1 MTSPTLLTKK
11 KKKMKQ
17 MEDRI
22 NKWKKGRK
30 GSRQADLLLD
40 IHINIYIKL
49 FTLKI
54 VEKGVR
60 TEVSKIFC

>member
-1 MTSPTLLTKK
+1 
-11 KKKMKQ
+11 